1 MAAGSVLG
9 KFSLSSDVEPINA
22 GIETSSP
29 KLPRIKHATTTKL
42 THPRAITVEV
52 LSAYIANPSTI
63 RSALLP
69 ASE

>member
-1 MAAGSVLG
+1 MAAGSVLE
-9 KFSLSSDVEPINA
+9 KFSLFSDVEPINA

-42 THPRAITVEV
+42 IRPRAITVEV
-52 LSAYIANPSTI
+52 LRTRLRDRSTI